1 MLIGG
6 SECSFATTSDGR
18 SESSGIGTSTIG
30 PPSPAGVPPAV
41 SGKLRLVTTKL
52 YTLLGWFA
60 WQGISILAK
69 RKLGQNKVKLGAAAT
84 VAAVLV
90 GGALAAKA
98 ASDES

>member
-1 MLIGG
+1 M
-6 SECSFATTSDGR
+6 
-18 SESSGIGTSTIG
+18 
-30 PPSPAGVPPAV
+30 
-41 SGKLRLVTTKL
+41 TTKL

-69 RKLGQNKVKLGAAAT
+69 RKLGQNKVKLGAIAT

>member
-1 MLIGG
+1 MR
-6 SECSFATTSDGR
+6 DG
-18 SESSGIGTSTIG
+18 EQ
-30 PPSPAGVPPAV
+30 AGAHPKRVPPAV

-60 WQGISILAK
+60 WQGISILLR
-69 RKLGQNKVKLGAAAT
+69 RKLADNKVKLGAAAT

-90 GGALAAKA
+90 GGVLAAKS

>member
-1 MLIGG
+1 VR
-6 SECSFATTSDGR
+6 DG
-18 SESSGIGTSTIG
+18 EQ
-30 PPSPAGVPPAV
+30 AGAHPKRVPPAV

-60 WQGISILAK
+60 WQGISILLR
-69 RKLGQNKVKLGAAAT
+69 RKLADNKVKLGAAAT

-90 GGALAAKA
+90 GGVLAAKS